1 MHYFEVLIL
10 TINKF
15 NEINKSLAQI
25 KLIIKKVR
33 RTEVIL
39 IKFYIIKNYF
49 IWIDIKILILILVE
63 IKKYIIFYSK

>member
-1 MHYFEVLIL
+1 MHCFEVLIL
-10 TINKF
+10 IINKF
-15 NEINKSLAQI
+15 NEINKSQVQI
-25 KLIIKKVR
+25 KQIIKKVK

-39 IKFYIIKNYF
+39 IKFYIIENYF

>member
-39 IKFYIIKNYF
+39 IKFYTIKNYF

>member
-1 MHYFEVLIL
+1 MHCFEVLIL
-10 TINKF
+10 IINKF
-15 NEINKSLAQI
+15 NEINKSLSQI
-25 KLIIKKVR
+25 KQIIKKVR

-39 IKFYIIKNYF
+39 IKFYIIENYF